1 MYTEEPRRNID
12 WGSVIKK
19 GLLILAVAAV
29 IFLIIWLFTRNNSNS
44 INVDY
49 GNESNNNVT
58 ETLKNS
64 NSYSEIFIDNYRY
77 FHDTAKEYF
86 LVSELPATNKT
97 IKYTLQELIDKGLIL
112 PFSYGNS
119 TCDTEASYVTAKN
132 DNGKYTMTT
141 TLVCGK
147 EVAKTT
153 IELGCNQL
161 CESNTCE
168 PVKTTI
174 EYQYKQAYKATE
186 TVYSCPS
193 GYTKSG
199 SGSNTKCVKS
209 NSETINATKN
219 VTYSCPSGYT
229 KNGTKC
235 TKTKTSTIDA
245 TKTTTYSCPSG
256 YTKSGSGSNTKCYK
270 TSNESVNAK
279 YTTTYSCPS
288 GYTLSGTKC
297 TKTTTSTETKN
308 ATPKTTYSCPSGYS
322 LNGTKCTK
330 TTSSTDTKNATAN
343 TTYSCSKG
351 TLVNEKYC
359 RINSTNSY
367 YQSYVTYKGK
377 TYNGCS
383 YSGSYTEACSTYS
396 GCTRTYYKYYCTKS
410 SYKDVDAT
418 PKTTYSCP
426 SGYSLN
432 GTKCTKTTSSTDTKN
447 ATANTTYSCAS
458 GYTLSG
464 TKCTKTKTNTET
476 KNATETKKY
485 YCESGYVL
493 NGTKCQKTTKE
504 TVNPTKTTTYSC
516 PKGYTKNG
524 TKCISTGSSAI
535 DATKST
541 TYTCASGYTKVGIG
555 SSAKCTKG
563 STTSVAATKSTK
575 TVTKYKY
582 KWSTETSLDGW
593 ERTGETRTVS
603 SK

>member
-132 DNGKYTMTT
+132 DNGKYTMAT

-168 PVKTTI
+168 PIKTTI

-209 NSETINATKN
+209 DSETINATKN

-256 YTKSGSGSNTKCYK
+256 YTKSGSDSNTKCYK

-308 ATPKTTYSCPSGYS
+308 
-322 LNGTKCTK
+322 
-330 TTSSTDTKNATAN
+330 
-343 TTYSCSKG
+343 
-351 TLVNEKYC
+351 
-359 RINSTNSY
+359 
-367 YQSYVTYKGK
+367 
-377 TYNGCS
+377 
-383 YSGSYTEACSTYS
+383 
-396 GCTRTYYKYYCTKS
+396 
-410 SYKDVDAT
+410 AT

-524 TKCISTGSSAI
+524 TKCISTGSSTI

-593 ERTGETRTVS
+593 ERTGETRKVS